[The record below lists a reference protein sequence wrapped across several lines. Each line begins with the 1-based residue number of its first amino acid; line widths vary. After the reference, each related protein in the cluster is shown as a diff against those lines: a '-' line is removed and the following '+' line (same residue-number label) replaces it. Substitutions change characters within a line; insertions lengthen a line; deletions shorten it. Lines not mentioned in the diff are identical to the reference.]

1 MITSCDFNIM
11 GICHNAYIITYCNR
25 ASKIPHVNFSNDTS
39 SFTAAEEANYA
50 AIRQRN
56 GQVLVKALN
65 VNGEDGHQNRSRL
78 VLFLIKSTLFV
89 FFVSDQLQSPGIC
102 RRSWLGTARDVGH
115 GEIMLYFKGTCYKI
129 SRPPPAPRDSPS
141 D

>member
-1 MITSCDFNIM
+1 M
-11 GICHNAYIITYCNR
+11 GTRHNAYIITYRNR
-25 ASKIPHVNFSNDTS
+25 SSKIPHVKFSNGTS
-39 SFTAAEEANYA
+39 SFMAAHEANYA

-78 VLFLIKSTLFV
+78 ILIHWWFFFL
-89 FFVSDQLQSPGIC
+89 SDELQSPAIC

-115 GEIMLYFKGTCYKI
+115 GEVMLYFKGTCYKI
-129 SRPPPAPRDSPS
+129 SRPPLPAPRDSPS